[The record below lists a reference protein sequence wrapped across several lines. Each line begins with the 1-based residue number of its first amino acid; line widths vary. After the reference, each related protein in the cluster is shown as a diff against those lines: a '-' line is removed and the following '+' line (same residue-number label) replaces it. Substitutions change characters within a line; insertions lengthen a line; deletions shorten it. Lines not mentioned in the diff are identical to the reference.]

1 MIVKLRLSILAAAAA
16 LCTSPAWAAL
26 TVSGGATKNVV
37 CNAGVCTATAK
48 RAVLNSNDLHNLIE
62 AGDVTLQSGPKA
74 QDIEI
79 LAVISWANT
88 HHLTLD
94 SYRGI
99 KVTKHID
106 VGNFSNAGLTVT
118 TNDGGSGGMFYI
130 APRAKV
136 DIESMAASLVING
149 ASYQVALDIPT
160 LIVDIAANPT
170 GHFALGV
177 DYDAGPDGTYQG
189 DAITEFFTGT
199 FEGLGHRISRLSVD
213 GRSGGAGQHNGM
225 FYGVGGGPIS
235 NLHLINA
242 DIRAG
247 QNAGAGGLAGLCF
260 TEVFNVEVTGRVSGE
275 AGSQVGG
282 LCGVADNGSIASA
295 HTSGAVAGT
304 GNSGDDRDVGGLVG
318 LNDATIQNSSSSAK
332 VTGAK
337 GWTTGGLVGSNA
349 GAIQTSFA
357 TGAIVAGNNGVAGG
371 LVGSSAGQD
380 ASVRNSY
387 ATGAASGGTGSTV
400 GGLIGLNNGPVSDSY
415 ASGAV
420 ASGSGNAV
428 GGLVG
433 DDLGGSDLTDTYWDT
448 TTSGQSHGV
457 GNDTGYPGVT
467 GLTTEQFLAGLPA
480 GFDPSVWAQDP
491 AVNGGFP
498 YLLADPAR

>member
-1 MIVKLRLSILAAAAA
+1 MQFKISMLACAMAA
-16 LCTSPAWAAL
+16 LCASPALAAL
-26 TVSGGATKNVV
+26 TVSGGTTKNVA

-48 RAVLNSNDLHNLIE
+48 RAVLNSNDLHNLLE

-79 LAVISWANT
+79 LAVVSWANV
-88 HHLTLD
+88 HRLTLD

-106 VGNFSNAGLTVT
+106 VGNFDNAGLTVT
-118 TNDGGSGGMFYI
+118 TNDGGSGGVFYV

-149 ASYQVALDIPT
+149 ATYQVALDIPT
-160 LIVDIAANPT
+160 LIVDISANPT

-189 DAITEFFTGT
+189 DAITQFFMGT

-213 GRSGGAGQHNGM
+213 GRSGGAGGHSGM

-235 NLHLINA
+235 NLHLVSANV
-242 DIRAG
+242 RAG
-247 QNAGAGGLAGLCF
+247 QGAGVGGLAGLCF
-260 TEVFNVEVTGRVSGE
+260 TQVFNVEVSGHVSGG

-282 LCGVADNGSIASA
+282 LCGVADNGSIVSSYS
-295 HTSGAVAGT
+295 SGTVAGI
-304 GNSGDDRDVGGLVG
+304 GNTGDDRDVGGLVG
-318 LNDATIQNSSSSAK
+318 LNDATIQASSSSAK
-332 VTGAK
+332 VTSAK
-337 GWTTGGLVGSNA
+337 GWMTGGLVGSNA
-349 GAIQTSFA
+349 GAIQMSFA
-357 TGAIVAGNNGVAGG
+357 TGAVVAGDNGVVGG

-380 ASVRNSY
+380 ASVQNSY
-387 ATGAASGGTGSTV
+387 ATGFASGGTGSTV
-400 GGLIGLNNGPVSDSY
+400 GGLIGLNNGPTGDSY

-428 GGLVG
+428 GGLIG
-433 DDLGGSDLTDTYWDT
+433 NDLGADDLSDTYWDI

-457 GNDTGYPGVT
+457 GNNTGYPGVT
-467 GLTTEQFLAGLPA
+467 GLTTEQFQTGLPT
-480 GFDPSVWAQDP
+480 GFDSSIWAENP
-491 AVNGGFP
+491 AINNGLP
-498 YLLADPAR
+498 YLLLNPE